1 MENSILDPGHDAAY
15 KNVQGGGVTSQ
26 LYDYSPGDN
35 YTSTQRWN
43 AGGRVKLDR

>member
-1 MENSILDPGHDAAY
+1 MENSILDPGHGVAY
-15 KNVQGGGVTSQ
+15 KNAPGDEVTSQ

-43 AGGRVKLDR
+43 AGGQVKLDR